1 MLYADLLLRRAGLPR
16 FDTTRVAHLESLLSR
31 YFASPGNAR
40 FSPESVSVVTYGV
53 SPGALGDY
61 GASVHL
67 QGELIGTMLD
77 LLIRDATNGR
87 RTLDD
92 VTRTMMERFSGAK
105 GYTRSDV
112 EQVVTT
118 VCGCPAPV
126 HAFFERYVRT
136 AHPIPFD
143 RYLALAGW
151 RTEVTSRPAVDRDG
165 HPVPDLRLYAW
176 LPPGEHQ
183 LRLIL
188 TDPASVWGRAGLHTG
203 DQLVMM
209 NGASP
214 ASTAEFRS
222 LIGRLKIGDTVT
234 VAVNRPGK
242 TAAQVSLVLSQLVQ
256 PQVRIV
262 EVSGATARQRELR
275 TGWEEGKP

>member
-1 MLYADLLLRRAGLPR
+1 MLYADLLLRRANLPR
-16 FDTTRVAHLESLLSR
+16 FDTTRVAHLESLLAR

-92 VTRTMMERFSGAK
+92 VTRAMMERFSGAR

-112 EQVVTT
+112 ERIVAT
-118 VCGCPAPV
+118 VCGCPASV

-151 RTEVTSRPAVDRDG
+151 RTAVSSQPAVDRDG
-165 HPVPDLRLYAW
+165 HPVPDLRVYTW
-176 LPPGEHQ
+176 LPPGERQ

-209 NGASP
+209 NGSSP
-214 ASTAEFRS
+214 SSTAEFRS
-222 LIGRLKIGDTVT
+222 IVGHLRVGDTVT
-234 VAVNRPGK
+234 VAVNRARGSSYR
-242 TAAQVSLVLSQLVQ
+242 VSLVLSQVVQ
-256 PQVRIV
+256 PLVRIV
-262 EVSGATARQRELR
+262 EIQGATARQRELR
-275 TGWEEGKP
+275 AGWEEGKP